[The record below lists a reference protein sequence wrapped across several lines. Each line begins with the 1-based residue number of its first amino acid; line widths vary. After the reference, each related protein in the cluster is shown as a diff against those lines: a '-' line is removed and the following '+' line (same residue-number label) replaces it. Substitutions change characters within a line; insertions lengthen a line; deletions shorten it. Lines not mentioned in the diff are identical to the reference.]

1 MCVLVCVRVNM
12 GMQVAGGGAVEAA
25 LSIYLDSFATTLGT
39 REQLAIYEFSQ
50 VRALPLPCTVH
61 VCMYVCTCT
70 HAIVP
75 SVQYRCCLTVCVH
88 PLSLDTISMYG
99 SMRAHAYN

>member
-1 MCVLVCVRVNM
+1 MMCVLVCVRVNM

-50 VRALPLPCTVH
+50 VRARSSVMCV
-61 VCMYVCTCT
+61 YVCACT
-70 HAIVP
+70 HVIVP

-99 SMRAHAYN
+99 SMRAHVCN